1 MGAEATKTETAW
13 AFLPLLFSLFVL
25 GGCSGTLMPYESSFQ
40 CPGGYNGICE
50 SIDDAYQDS
59 VNGIDPRQFD
69 KEWQEK
75 KADWAEGHEELVKA
89 RKQTGKTAGASHSVQ
104 SDSYRESYLRKMQN
118 LIDAPETPVLV
129 PPKVIRI
136 LVLPRT
142 YEHNRS
148 LVGSHYLFSQLED
161 GARWILRKV
170 PEVSEPCSQPE
181 TERFTD
187 TDKAHGNIP
196 EQQDKRI
203 QNSRPEKVKEEKEK
217 SANAGL
223 QKASFENNRKSGSTT
238 DAANQGETQG
248 CPASFGTDEDD
259 GELEWMP

>member
-170 PEVSEPCSQPE
+170 PEAPEPCSQPE
-181 TERFTD
+181 TQGFADSNT
-187 TDKAHGNIP
+187 G
-196 EQQDKRI
+196 
-203 QNSRPEKVKEEKEK
+203 PEKVQE
-217 SANAGL
+217 
-223 QKASFENNRKSGSTT
+223 QKDKKARQSEAD
-238 DAANQGETQG
+238 DAENQGETQG